1 MQRTSV
7 GFGNWPLNTISQAEP
22 RLRHSQEVFLVLIIG
37 GFVRKINTRPRV
49 GAILAFLRHDT
60 GVPDF
65 LLHRDKPGALAY
77 VPPELSL
84 R

>member
-1 MQRTSV
+1 MQRL
-7 GFGNWPLNTISQAEP
+7 GFGDRPLNTMSQAEP

-49 GAILAFLRHDT
+49 GAILAFLGHNAA
-60 GVPDF
+60 VPDF
-65 LLHRDKPGALAY
+65 PLHGDKPGAPLAFRRN
-77 VPPELSL
+77 SNL